1 MRGSVYKSSYLKSKS
16 PAAGQTNTVYTI
28 CLSGKQRKIL
38 ILTLKKTKQ
47 GSRRYRMQLYHA
59 EHKDP

>member
-47 GSRRYRMQLYHA
+47 GSRRYRMQL
-59 EHKDP
+59 